1 VVLKNLVN
9 IMAQYTTGKINN
21 PNSSVQVQTVPGSK
35 GVMVGLNTPIT
46 VQTTAK
52 GRVGGTSSAP
62 KSAEPTR

>member
-1 VVLKNLVN
+1 
-9 IMAQYTTGKINN
+9 MAQYTTGKINN

>member
-1 VVLKNLVN
+1 VVLKNLIN

-21 PNSSVQVQTVPGSK
+21 PNPSVQVQTVPGSK

-46 VQTTAK
+46 VQTIAK